1 MLLNI
6 AQLIKGYFRSGSDLP
21 QANVFL
27 KDQTKQ
33 AEYIT
38 DITKIG
44 TNKPGTYDIKI
55 ESNGK
60 KYKVKLE
67 IRDTLAPEAEI
78 KNIDLYEGRVIEPQ
92 EFIKGINDAT
102 NVTVDYKT
110 TPDFNKIGTQDVTLL
125 LEDEAGNK
133 SEYQA
138 KLRVSKTKENIKV
151 DISNRVYTVEAFLK
165 EKNDLAGASIIEPLI
180 VPEKMG
186 IYPAKIKIDDI
197 IYESNIVVT
206 DLTPPKEILQISKYG
221 KMIKSTPPNLLPIF
235 RM

>member
-1 MLLNI
+1 MRLKKNRRIYRFYIIVCVLITLLILLLANAFKYSAI
-6 AQLIKGYFRSGSDLP
+6 NKKVILEAGSDLP

-125 LEDEAGNK
+125 LEDEAGIN
-133 SEYQA
+133 
-138 KLRVSKTKENIKV
+138 LNIRL
-151 DISNRVYTVEAFLK
+151 S
-165 EKNDLAGASIIEPLI
+165 
-180 VPEKMG
+180 
-186 IYPAKIKIDDI
+186 
-197 IYESNIVVT
+197 
-206 DLTPPKEILQISKYG
+206 
-221 KMIKSTPPNLLPIF
+221 
-235 RM
+235 